1 MFGSKKKVDELEP
14 PPAALAQGGQE
25 VLRAFIVDNGL
36 QVSLRRSFED
46 SAAWGIMLA
55 DIARHASRIYALETK
70 VSEEQAMASI
80 RSLFDAELDRPTDV
94 GTTSTRN

>member
-1 MFGSKKKVDELEP
+1 MFGSKKELDELEP
-14 PPAALAQGGQE
+14 PPAARAQGGHE

-46 SAAWGIMLA
+46 SATWGIMLA
-55 DIARHASRIYALETK
+55 DIARHASRIYALEADVT
-70 VSEEQAMASI
+70 EEQALSRI
-80 RSLFDAELDRPTDV
+80 RSLFDAELDRPTDL